1 MQIVSLLNTP
11 IKNYLIERIYRAS
24 REIEIFPIIFENVAK
39 RNEIFFFQLTF
50 ENKSVNAT
58 RLRLKRKL
66 SRRDNLILSWEEGE
80 KARIPIRSSVR

>member
-39 RNEIFFFQLTF
+39 RNEISFFQLTF

-66 SRRDNLILSWEEGE
+66 SRTDNLILF
-80 KARIPIRSSVR
+80 